1 LINKKYIKL
10 KIMQSQLNQKW
21 SKSYKQVNSSLV
33 EERKAINFNQEQLAE
48 LIWNGKNSLE
58 RHRMV

>member
-1 LINKKYIKL
+1 
-10 KIMQSQLNQKW
+10 MQSQLNQKW